1 MKVLLASTSSGS
13 RGGGELYLSYLG
25 RALTARGHQVALWAS
40 SHSRMDEL
48 CERFAAFGEVLR
60 HEYTNTYDRR
70 FRSIASYLDRA
81 TARAAADSWRRH
93 QPDIVHLNKQ
103 NLEDGLDLLR
113 AAGDC
118 GLPGVCTVHLTQSAR
133 YLRAR
138 TPWIRDW
145 IARRALRRYRAP
157 LVAVIEERK
166 RDLANFL
173 GTGDRLHAIPNG
185 VELYDLS
192 ARSKARDAMRHEF
205 GVAQDA
211 LLLVA
216 VGRMVP
222 QKRPLAFLEIASR
235 ILERLPHARFIWVG
249 DGRLATEWDR
259 WVAERR
265 LGNVIQ
271 RLPWRSNV
279 RDVLF
284 AADAF
289 LHVAEFEGLPLA
301 ILEALSAGLPCA
313 ISPNLLREMPFLN
326 GTNSV
331 AIDDAGEWA
340 RTLGDPTELALR
352 GKNARRLAEE
362 QFSFDMMAARYEA
375 LYRDA
380 IARKP

>member
-1 MKVLLASTSSGS
+1 
-13 RGGGELYLSYLG
+13 
-25 RALTARGHQVALWAS
+25 
-40 SHSRMDEL
+40 MDEL
-48 CERFAAFGEVLR
+48 CALFGKIGAVLR
-60 HEYTNTYDRR
+60 QDYTNTYDRR
-70 FRSIASYLDRA
+70 FRSIASYLDNGA
-81 TARAAADSWRRH
+81 ARAAAESWKKFA
-93 QPDIVHLNKQ
+93 PDVVHLNKQ

-113 AAGDC
+113 AAGEC
-118 GLPGVCTVHLTQSAR
+118 GLPSVCTIHLTQSAK

-145 IARRALRRYRAP
+145 IARRALTRYRGP
-157 LVAVIEERK
+157 MVAVIEERK
-166 RDLANFL
+166 RDLAEFL
-173 GTGDRLHAIPNG
+173 GTTERIHAIPNG

-192 ARSKARDAMRHEF
+192 ARNAARDATRREF
-205 GVAQDA
+205 GVAHDS

-222 QKRPLAFLEIASR
+222 QKRPIAFLEYASR

-249 DGRLATEWDR
+249 DGQLAAEWDR
-259 WVAERR
+259 WVGDRH

-279 RDVLF
+279 RNMLF

-326 GTNSV
+326 DTNSV
-331 AIDDAGEWA
+331 AIGEGDAWA
-340 RTLGDPTELALR
+340 ETLADPGELAVR
-352 GKNARRLAEE
+352 GKNARKLAEE
-362 QFSFDMMAARYEA
+362 QFSFDIMAARYEV
-375 LYRDA
+375 LYREVTA
-380 IARKP
+380 KTS